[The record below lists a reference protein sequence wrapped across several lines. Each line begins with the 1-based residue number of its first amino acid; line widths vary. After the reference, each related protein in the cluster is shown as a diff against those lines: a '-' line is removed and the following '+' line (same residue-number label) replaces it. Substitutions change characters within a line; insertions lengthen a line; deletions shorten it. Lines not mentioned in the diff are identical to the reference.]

1 MKLIVIGSHLCQH
14 TWYALMKLKENQV
27 TVDFRNIST
36 DFAALKEFMRMREQ
50 EELFTPVKEQN
61 KLGIPFFI
69 LEDGTKTVDL
79 QKVIEKIVGKD
90 KQDGETGIFTKI
102 SG

>member
-1 MKLIVIGSHLCQH
+1 MRAGL
-14 TWYALMKLKENQV
+14 AL
-27 TVDFRNIST
+27 
-36 DFAALKEFMRMREQ
+36 
-50 EELFTPVKEQN
+50 
-61 KLGIPFFI
+61 